1 MSLFGSLYVG
11 ASGLQT
17 GQNALNTTAHNLS
30 NVDTKGYTR
39 QQTLLTDKNY
49 NLLSVNPKA
58 AANQQT
64 GLGVTYADVRQVRD
78 SFLDQKY
85 RKESGRSAFYEVSYN
100 TLGEVETLLGELDG
114 ESFSESMND
123 LWEAVQELAKQP
135 ASSVTQGLLIQRASQ
150 FVEQAGNVY
159 SALSKYQDNL
169 NNQIKGE
176 VDQINKYADRLFALN
191 NEIIKIELSVQTICV
206 MKEIRYWMRLADM
219 AISLIVKTGTA
230 V

>member
-85 RKESGRSAFYEVSYN
+85 RKESAEVPFMRFPIIHS
-100 TLGEVETLLGELDG
+100 VRWRHC
-114 ESFSESMND
+114 
-123 LWEAVQELAKQP
+123 WENWTANP
-135 ASSVTQGLLIQRASQ
+135 SV
-150 FVEQAGNVY
+150 
-159 SALSKYQDNL
+159 
-169 NNQIKGE
+169 NQ
-176 VDQINKYADRLFALN
+176 
-191 NEIIKIELSVQTICV
+191 
-206 MKEIRYWMRLADM
+206 
-219 AISLIVKTGTA
+219 
-230 V
+230 

>member
-100 TLGEVETLLGELDG
+100 TLSGWNPYWVNWTA
-114 ESFSESMND
+114 N
-123 LWEAVQELAKQP
+123 
-135 ASSVTQGLLIQRASQ
+135 
-150 FVEQAGNVY
+150 
-159 SALSKYQDNL
+159 
-169 NNQIKGE
+169 
-176 VDQINKYADRLFALN
+176 
-191 NEIIKIELSVQTICV
+191 LSVIH
-206 MKEIRYWMRLADM
+206 
-219 AISLIVKTGTA
+219 
-230 V
+230 

>member
-39 QQTLLTDKNY
+39 QQTLLTDKIITFVGQSESSSEPADGAGRY
-49 NLLSVNPKA
+49 LCGC
-58 AANQQT
+58 QT
-64 GLGVTYADVRQVRD
+64 GQGQLPRPEI
-78 SFLDQKY
+78 QKGIGQ
-85 RKESGRSAFYEVSYN
+85 KCLYEVSYN

-169 NNQIKGE
+169 NNQIKE
-176 VDQINKYADRLFALN
+176 RLIRSTN
-191 NEIIKIELSVQTICV
+191 MQTVC
-206 MKEIRYWMRLADM
+206 LH
-219 AISLIVKTGTA
+219 
-230 V
+230 